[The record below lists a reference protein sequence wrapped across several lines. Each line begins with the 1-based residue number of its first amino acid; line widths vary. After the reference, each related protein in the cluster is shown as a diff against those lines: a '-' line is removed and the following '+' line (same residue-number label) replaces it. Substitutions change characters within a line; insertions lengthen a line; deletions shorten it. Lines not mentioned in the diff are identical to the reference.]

1 MQKIRD
7 MGVSIGVVLIVLA
20 LIIPFPTW
28 MLDLFQMINITLA
41 ILILLSTMYVN
52 RALDLSSFPSILLIM
67 TLFRLSLNVSSTR
80 LILLQGPKFQGR
92 VIRSFGNFVVGGD
105 IVVGIIVFLIL
116 VIIQFIVI
124 TKGAERIAEVAAR
137 FTLDAMPGKQMSVD
151 ADYNAGLINEA
162 EARKRREDIRR
173 EADFYGSMDGASKF
187 VKGDAI
193 AGLIITFIDIVAG
206 LIIGITKFHM
216 TFARASQTFMIFTI
230 GDGLSS
236 QIPALIISTATGLI
250 VSRAASSSNL
260 GQTLVKELGS
270 QNNALIIAGFII
282 IAMSILTPLP
292 TIWGLL
298 LGGLLLFVG
307 YSPSL
312 SLTKAGA
319 ATEEKESEEEEES
332 ITLPSLSTPEEIANI
347 IQVDTVEIEIGYEL
361 IPMANASA
369 GGDLM
374 ERITMI
380 RRQIAMELGSVI
392 RPIRVRDSMLL
403 KPTEY
408 VIKIKGSEVTRYSLM
423 PDKLMAMNPGTAQE
437 PIEGIEAKEPAF
449 NLTALWIDKEMK
461 EKAESL
467 GYTVVDPSTVFATHL
482 TETLK
487 KFAHEIL
494 GRKEMEMLIEALK
507 QREPKLVEELIPE
520 NMKLTEVQEV
530 LKNLLKEEISIRNLE
545 IIFETLL
552 KYSYM
557 IKDIDV
563 LTEYVRYA
571 LARNI
576 TDNYKDEEGKLNVI
590 ILDPQLEDKLISSL
604 EESGGEK
611 YLNIN
616 PEVGKNLIESI
627 SKGAEQMLIAGFQPV
642 LLVSPTIRPYIR
654 KYIERNLPN
663 VPVLSYKEVTED
675 VEVKIVYTASF

>member
-1 MQKIRD
+1 MSKIRD
-7 MGVSIGVVLIVLA
+7 MGVSIGVVFIVLA

-28 MLDLFQMINITLA
+28 VLDILQMTNISLA
-41 ILILLSTMYVN
+41 ILILLLTMYVN
-52 RALDLSSFPSILLIM
+52 TTLDMSSFPSILLVM

-80 LILLQGPKFQGR
+80 LILLQGPKFEGK
-92 VIRSFGNFVVGGD
+92 VIRAFGSFVVGGD
-105 IVVGIIVFLIL
+105 MVVGIIIFLIL
-116 VIIQFIVI
+116 IIIQFIVI

-151 ADYNAGLINEA
+151 ADYNAGLITEE
-162 EARKRREDIRR
+162 EARKRRDDIRR

-193 AGLIITFIDIVAG
+193 AGLIITFINIVAG
-206 LIIGITKFHM
+206 LIIGLTRFHM
-216 TFARASQTFMIFTI
+216 DFSRAAQTFTI
-230 GDGLSS
+230 LTVGDGLSA

-250 VSRAASSSNL
+250 VSRAASNSNL

-270 QNNALIIAGFII
+270 QSNALIIAGFIVL
-282 IAMSILTPLP
+282 AMGLLTPLP
-292 TIWGLL
+292 TVWGLFI
-298 LGGLLLFVG
+298 GGMLLFIG
-307 YSPSL
+307 YSPNLSL
-312 SLTKAGA
+312 SPEKAVPEA
-319 ATEEKESEEEEES
+319 QAEEEES

-347 IQVDTVEIEIGYEL
+347 IQVDTVEVEIGYEL

-380 RRQIAMELGSVI
+380 RRQIATELGLVI

-423 PDKLMAMNPGTAQE
+423 PDKLMAMNPGTAQKE
-437 PIEGIEAKEPAF
+437 IEGIETKEPAF
-449 NLTALWIDKEMK
+449 NLAALWIDKEMK
-461 EKAESL
+461 DEAETL

-507 QREPKLVEELIPE
+507 QREPKLVEELIPD
-520 NMKLTEVQEV
+520 NLKLTDVQEV
-530 LKNLLKEEISIRNLE
+530 LQNLLKEGISIRNLE
-545 IIFETLL
+545 VIFETLL

-557 IKDIDV
+557 IKDTLL
-563 LTEYVRYA
+563 LTEYVRFA

-576 TDNYKDEEGKLNVI
+576 TDAYKDEEGKLNVI

-616 PEVGKNLIESI
+616 PEVGKQLIESI

-642 LLVSPTIRPYIR
+642 LLVSPNIRPYLR
-654 KYIERNLPN
+654 GYIERNLPN
-663 VPVLSYKEVTED
+663 VPVLSYKEITEE
-675 VEVKIVYTASF
+675 VEVKIVYTVSF

>member
-1 MQKIRD
+1 MKKIRD
-7 MGVSIGVVLIVLA
+7 MGVSIGVVFIVLA

-28 MLDLFQMINITLA
+28 MLDLFQMTNISLA
-41 ILILLSTMYVN
+41 ILILLSTMYVTTT
-52 RALDLSSFPSILLIM
+52 LELSSFPSVLLVM

-80 LILLQGPKFQGR
+80 LILLQGPKFQGK

-105 IVVGIIVFLIL
+105 IVVGIIIFLIL
-116 VIIQFIVI
+116 IIIQFIVI

-151 ADYNAGLINEA
+151 ADYNAGLITEQ

-206 LIIGITKFHM
+206 LVIGVTKFHM
-216 TFARASQTFMIFTI
+216 DFARASQTFMIFTV
-230 GDGLSS
+230 GDGLSA

-250 VSRAASSSNL
+250 VSRAASNSNL
-260 GQTLVKELGS
+260 GQTLIKELGG

-282 IAMSILTPLP
+282 LAMGLLTPLP
-292 TIWGLL
+292 TIWGLV
-298 LGGLLLFVG
+298 LGGFFLFIG
-307 YSPSL
+307 YSPNL
-312 SLTKAGA
+312 SLVKE
-319 ATEEKESEEEEES
+319 TEAPEQGEEEEES
-332 ITLPSLSTPEEIANI
+332 ITLPSLSTPEEIASI

-361 IPMANASA
+361 IPMANAST

-380 RRQIAMELGSVI
+380 RRQIAMEMGLVI

-403 KPTEY
+403 KPSEY

-423 PDKLMAMNPGTAQE
+423 PDKLMAMNPGTAQKE
-437 PIEGIEAKEPAF
+437 IEGIQTKEPAF
-449 NLTALWIDKEMK
+449 NLAALWIDKEMK
-461 EKAESL
+461 DEAEAL

-520 NMKLTEVQEV
+520 NMKLTEVQDV
-530 LKNLLKEEISIRNLE
+530 LKNLLKEGISIRNLE

-557 IKDIDV
+557 IKDTDL

-576 TDNYKDEEGKLNVI
+576 TDTYKDEEGKLNVI
-590 ILDPQLEDKLISSL
+590 ILEPQLEDKLISSL

-627 SKGAEQMLIAGFQPV
+627 SRGAEQMLIAGFQPV
-642 LLVSPTIRPYIR
+642 LLVSPNIRPYIR

-663 VPVLSYKEVTED
+663 VPVLSYKEITED
-675 VEVKIVYTASF
+675 VEVKIAYTASF